1 MSARFRFP
9 RSLAAGLLALASV
22 AGARAQLAA
31 SSPFLPPQAASAPT
45 GPTVG
50 APLENRGSLDTPG
63 VGLQV
68 RIYDPSRKVGAWLRV
83 NEKDPAYDFV
93 VKQYDTS
100 RDTATVEYN
109 GRTLIL
115 PLREAKVVSG
125 GVAPV
130 MIPPTIPVARLPPP
144 QINSS
149 GVANTAAANQSQL
162 DALAATLAQRRALR
176 EQAAQQVNQGVQPA
190 PQPQPRPQV
199 QPQNQTP
206 GVPQRGARG
215 GVNVAPGRRTP

>member
-1 MSARFRFP
+1 MSARFQFS
-9 RSLAAGLLALASV
+9 RSLAASLLALASG
-22 AGARAQLAA
+22 AGARAQLTAA
-31 SSPFLPPQAASAPT
+31 SPFLPPHVAGAPT

-50 APLENRGSLDTPG
+50 APLENRGSIDTPG
-63 VGLQV
+63 VGLQI
-68 RIYDPSRKVGAWLRV
+68 RIYDPTRKVGAWLRID
-83 NEKDPAYDFV
+83 EKDPAYDFV
-93 VKQYDTS
+93 VKQYDAS

-130 MIPPTIPVARLPPP
+130 MIPPTIPVAQIPPP
-144 QINSS
+144 RMNLP
-149 GVANTAAANQSQL
+149 AAASGTVSNPSQL
-162 DALAATLAQRRALR
+162 DDLARTLAQRRALR
-176 EQAAQQVNQGVQPA
+176 EQSAQQINQGVQPA

-206 GVPQRGARG
+206 AAQRGGRG
-215 GVNVAPGRRTP
+215 GAVTVPGRRTP